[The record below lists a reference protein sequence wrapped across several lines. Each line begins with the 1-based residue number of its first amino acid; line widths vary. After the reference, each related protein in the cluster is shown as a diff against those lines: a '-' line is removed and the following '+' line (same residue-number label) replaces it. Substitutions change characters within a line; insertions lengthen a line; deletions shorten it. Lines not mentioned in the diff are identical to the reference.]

1 MFPEETLHCVEWAR
15 DLFGKL
21 FSQLPKSALKI
32 LDEQESLN
40 LTSQADVMTMKEG
53 VSLLADRP
61 KTFADCVKHARLQFE
76 KYFNHDVKQ
85 LLHVYPLDA
94 KTEEGAPFWS
104 LPKRAPTPLVFDAEH
119 MLHLQFVTAM
129 ACLRAV
135 IFKLKIPSDQPRTD
149 VFKKE
154 VGQMALQVTV
164 PDFAPDDSA
173 AKAIQA
179 SVEKTTKKDQDG
191 AQEEEKEDAN

>member
-32 LDEQESLN
+32 LEERESVN
-40 LTSQADVMTMKEG
+40 LASQADITTFKEG
-53 VSLLADRP
+53 VSLLEDRP

-76 KYFNHDVKQ
+76 KYFNHDVQQ

-94 KTEEGAPFWS
+94 KTAEGAPFWS
-104 LPKRAPTPLVFDAEH
+104 LPKRAPRPLEFATTN

-129 ACLRAV
+129 ACLRAT

-149 VFKKE
+149 AFRKE

-164 PDFAPDDSA
+164 PGFVPDDAA
-173 AKAIQA
+173 AKEI
-179 SVEKTTKKDQDG
+179 
-191 AQEEEKEDAN
+191 

>member
-1 MFPEETLHCVEWAR
+1 
-15 DLFGKL
+15 LFGKL

-32 LDEQESLN
+32 LEEQESLN

-119 MLHLQFVTAM
+119 MLHLQFIAAM
-129 ACLRAV
+129 ACLRAA
-135 IFKLKIPSDQPRTD
+135 IFKLKLPSDQPRTD
-149 VFKKE
+149 AFRKE
-154 VGQMALQVTV
+154 IGQMALQVTV
-164 PDFAPDDSA
+164 PDFVPDDSA
-173 AKAIQA
+173 AKEIQA
-179 SVEKTTKKDQDG
+179 SVDKTTKKDQEEKK
-191 AQEEEKEDAN
+191 EEEKEDTN